1 MANNVKIL
9 ITEQNGVTVYT
20 PNPAN
25 ANKGDQVFWT
35 NDTPQAHWPMP
46 KGGNKDAWLPYQ
58 IPGTP
63 PGPVA
68 TSDSVTF
75 NVAGTYEYVDAN
87 NQTAPGGTIIVS

>member
-1 MANNVKIL
+1 
-9 ITEQNGVTVYT
+9 
-20 PNPAN
+20 
-25 ANKGDQVFWT
+25 
-35 NDTPQAHWPMP
+35 MP